1 MDKMRRFIYERK
13 KTIAA
18 VAVLLVVTVLLC
30 IPTTLRYAVKVFGWA
45 VWFYLAVGI
54 FITVMRALKKPFN
67 LTTKATVFLCLAVF
81 FAIAT
86 LHVACLNRTFTASF
100 TDYIVGSYDHGSAGG
115 AIFGILTS
123 PFAVWFTYVWA
134 IVAFLLLSALFFFLF
149 FRPFI
154 FSGTKSPLTTE
165 RKSKKKDAKEKSEA
179 EHMIILDDAP
189 FLNPNRPK
197 REKPVEGKKE
207 PVKKPVPL
215 MTEEAFN
222 EEEDAFKQL
231 FSNVEEDVS
240 PSVFSDETH
249 YDVTRSDR
257 LITSLSK
264 EEPEDVTNEEAAD
277 LLLGE
282 EEEEPPINF
291 GTTPVM
297 PKEGTESII
306 FEEEEDKSI
315 PDLLKPNPS
324 SPIMQALTRSATESF
339 APPPI
344 EYGEKAFETYVG
356 DEEENEVEEI
366 EEEPTEETEYEE
378 ETVAPAPVSAAN
390 GGGVSNKYV
399 FYNGQIVPVVNTPV
413 QRTQESGQVLNIE
426 PDQIVTEKVKEVEP
440 PRNPAFAPRKKD
452 EFDEEEE
459 KPIKKPK
466 EEIIKNEDGSTYRM
480 VELVVREDE
489 PYAKPPVSILKDHR
503 TENFVDYVDNE
514 EELREIIEVKLK
526 NYGVDAVLIEAIK
539 GPTVTLCKIQLGEK
553 CPIKKLYSIKDDIQR
568 LLKSDK
574 PIAIISQ
581 IPGTDYCGIQIP
593 NRIKGVVGF
602 KEILSNRK
610 FFDSKA
616 DIAIALG
623 KTAEG
628 EVLIEDLA
636 AMPHALVAG
645 ETGSGKSVCLNV
657 IMSSIIFRYSP
668 EEVQLLLIDMK
679 EVEMALYAD
688 LPHMLLRNPLSQIPE
703 ICNALKWIREE
714 VASRFRMFKN
724 MHIRNLT
731 EYNARPGVKKLPR
744 IVIIIDE
751 ASELMTDKNAR
762 STLES
767 TLNSLARIARAA
779 GVHLL
784 FATQNPVKEVITSEI
799 QNNLPTKIAFAVGD
813 YVHSMV
819 IFKAKGAECLLGRGD
834 MYIKR
839 GTEMQRAQCAFIST
853 EELEEAVQ
861 YIKENNH
868 YEFNDIEIEK
878 ILNGS
883 ATNSAEEK
891 KAEPQSKAAASGGRQ
906 DAVAEEEGEGENG
919 PDINWLALKYCVD
932 SNYVSCSYLQ
942 RRLKRGY
949 NTVANILEEL
959 AAEGYI
965 SSVPQGSKDKRE
977 VLISKEDFYA
987 EWEKRFGKSEE
998 DDEDL

>member
-1 MDKMRRFIYERK
+1 MERIKRFVFEHK

-18 VAVLLVVTVLLC
+18 IAILLIVTILLC
-30 IPTTLRYAVKVFGWA
+30 VPFTLRYAVKVFGWS
-45 VWFYLAVGI
+45 VWFYLAAAI
-54 FITVMRALKKPFN
+54 ALTVIGALKKTVN
-67 LTTKATVFLCLAVF
+67 LTKKSILFLCLALF

-86 LHVACLNRTFTASF
+86 LHVACLDAKYTASF
-100 TDYIVGSYDHGSAGG
+100 TEYIVGSYDNGSAGG

-134 IVAFLLLSALFFFLF
+134 IVAFMLLSALFFFLF

-154 FSGTKSPLTTE
+154 FSGTKSPVTTE
-165 RKSKKKDAKEKSEA
+165 RKAKKKDGRGRDET
-179 EHMIILDDAP
+179 EHFIIMDESP

-197 REKPVEGKKE
+197 KNKE
-207 PVKKPVPL
+207 QAVSAKPVPIL
-215 MTEEAFN
+215 TDEDFDD
-222 EEEDAFKQL
+222 EEDAHRKL
-231 FSNVEEDVS
+231 FGDPEEQTYE
-240 PSVFSDETH
+240 PSLFSDESD
-249 YDVTRSDR
+249 YLVTVHDKYV
-257 LITSLSK
+257 TPTEKTEPDEK
-264 EEPEDVTNEEAAD
+264 EASE
-277 LLLGE
+277 LLFSQE
-282 EEEEPPINF
+282 EESEPTINF
-291 GTTPVM
+291 GDEAPEPEV
-297 PKEGTESII
+297 TESII
-306 FEEEEDKSI
+306 FDEQEDDSF
-315 PDLLKPNPS
+315 PDLLKPN
-324 SPIMQALTRSATESF
+324 SPFVQALTAQSTERY
-339 APPPI
+339 APPAI
-344 EYGEKAFETYVG
+344 RYDSE
-356 DEEENEVEEI
+356 DEEENEDE
-366 EEEPTEETEYEE
+366 TEEFYDEEDNAPTYETYTRPQQNRE
-378 ETVAPAPVSAAN
+378 NVSTQ
-390 GGGVSNKYV
+390 YV
-399 FYNGQIVPVVNTPV
+399 YFNGQLVPVVNQPTNNGPAI
-413 QRTQESGQVLNIE
+413 NIH
-426 PDQIVTEKVKEVEP
+426 PDQIREEEEEKNKLYES
-440 PRNPAFAPRKKD
+440 AFAPRKKD
-452 EFDEEEE
+452 EFDEVPVA
-459 KPIKKPK
+459 KPQLQK
-466 EEIIKNEDGSTYRM
+466 EEIFKNEDGTTYRM
-480 VELVVREDE
+480 VQLVTRADE

-514 EELREIIEVKLK
+514 EELKEIIEVKLA
-526 NYGVDAVLIEAIK
+526 NFGVEATLIGTKK
-539 GPTVTLCKIQLGEK
+539 GPTVTLCIIQLGEK
-553 CPIKKLYSIKDDIQR
+553 CPIKKLYGIKEDIQR

-610 FFDSKA
+610 FFESKG

-668 EEVQLLLIDMK
+668 EEVQLMLIDMK

-714 VASRFRMFKN
+714 VASRFRMFKS

-731 EYNARPGVKKLPR
+731 EYNAREGVKKLPR

-751 ASELMTDKNAR
+751 ASELMTDKTAR
-762 STLES
+762 NTLES

-834 MYIKR
+834 MYIKK
-839 GTEMQRAQCAFIST
+839 GTEMQRAQCAYIST
-853 EELEEAVQ
+853 EELEEAVK
-861 YIKENNH
+861 YIKENNR
-868 YEFNDIEIEK
+868 YTFNDEEIMR
-878 ILNGS
+878 ILNGT
-883 ATNSAEEK
+883 AINSGEEK
-891 KAEPQSKAAASGGRQ
+891 KAEPVASARPYGYAQ
-906 DAVAEEEGEGENG
+906 PSAPVDADDEGAGEEDDENG
-919 PDINWLALKYCVD
+919 PDINWVALKYCVD

-942 RRLKRGY
+942 RKLKRGY

-987 EWEKRFGKSEE
+987 EWEKRFGPI
-998 DDEDL
+998 DETEGE

>member
-1 MDKMRRFIYERK
+1 MERFKRFAYEHK

-18 VAVLLVVTVLLC
+18 VAVLLVVTILLC
-30 IPTTLRYAVKVFGWA
+30 IPVTLRYAVKVFGWS
-45 VWFYLAVGI
+45 VWFYLAVAI
-54 FITVMRALKKPFN
+54 ALTVIGALKKPFN
-67 LTTKATVFLCLAVF
+67 LTVKATVFLCLAAF

-86 LHVACLNRTFTASF
+86 LHVACLDRKFTATF
-100 TDYIVGSYDHGSAGG
+100 AEYIVGSYDHGSAGG

-134 IVAFLLLSALFFFLF
+134 IVAFMLLSALFFFLF

-154 FSGTKSPLTTE
+154 FSGTKSPILAE
-165 RKSKKKDAKEKSEA
+165 KKKKSGKEKRED
-179 EHMIILDDAP
+179 EHFIIMDESP

-197 REKPVEGKKE
+197 KEKAPVVA
-207 PVKKPVPL
+207 PVKPVPIL
-215 MTEEAFN
+215 TDEAPDDD
-222 EEEDAFKQL
+222 EDAFRKLFGDPDEDVGNEPSL
-231 FSNVEEDVS
+231 FSDDSDYLVTVHDKYVRSATEEKTPDEKEAS
-240 PSVFSDETH
+240 ELLFSEDE
-249 YDVTRSDR
+249 
-257 LITSLSK
+257 
-264 EEPEDVTNEEAAD
+264 EQEM
-277 LLLGE
+277 
-282 EEEEPPINF
+282 PINF
-291 GTTPVM
+291 GDATEKDV
-297 PKEGTESII
+297 TESII
-306 FEEEEDKSI
+306 FDEEEDDSF
-315 PDLLKPNPS
+315 PDLLKPN
-324 SPIMQALTRSATESF
+324 SPFVQALTSSATERY
-339 APPPI
+339 APPVTH
-344 EYGEKAFETYVG
+344 YDETDN
-356 DEEENEVEEI
+356 DEADDEEI
-366 EEEPTEETEYEE
+366 ENEFDGEETDVYEAYVRPE
-378 ETVAPAPVSAAN
+378 PAQAPAPAPAPVQAN
-390 GGGVSNKYV
+390 AGNVSTEYV
-399 FYNGQIVPVVNTPV
+399 YFNGQIVPVVKEPKEGNA
-413 QRTQESGQVLNIE
+413 VLNIE
-426 PDQIVTEKVKEVEP
+426 PDQIVREKEPVEL
-440 PRNPAFAPRKKD
+440 RNPAFAPRKKD
-452 EFDEEEE
+452 EFDEEPE
-459 KPIKKPK
+459 PVAPK
-466 EEIIKNEDGSTYRM
+466 EEEIIRNEDGSTYRM
-480 VELVVREDE
+480 VQLVTRADE

-503 TENFVDYVDNE
+503 TADFVDYVDNE
-514 EELREIIEVKLK
+514 EELKEIIEVKLA
-526 NYGVDAVLIEAIK
+526 NFGVEATLIGTKK
-539 GPTVTLCKIQLGEK
+539 GPTVTLCIIQLGEK
-553 CPIKKLYSIKDDIQR
+553 CPIKKLYGIKEDIQR

-610 FFDSKA
+610 FFESKG

-668 EEVQLLLIDMK
+668 EEVQLMLIDMK

-714 VASRFRMFKN
+714 VASRFRMFKS

-731 EYNARPGVKKLPR
+731 EYNAREGVKKLPR

-751 ASELMTDKNAR
+751 ASELMTDKTAR
-762 STLES
+762 NTLES

-819 IFKAKGAECLLGRGD
+819 IFKAKGAECLLGKGD
-834 MYIKR
+834 MYIKK
-839 GTEMQRAQCAFIST
+839 GTAMQRAQCAFIST

-868 YEFNDIEIEK
+868 YTFNDAEIER
-878 ILNGS
+878 ILNGTAS
-883 ATNSAEEK
+883 NSGEEK
-891 KAEPQSKAAASGGRQ
+891 KPENANGRAYAQ
-906 DAVAEEEGEGENG
+906 APSQETNNAPAEEAADENG
-919 PDINWLALKYCVD
+919 PDLNWLALKYCVD

-942 RRLKRGY
+942 RKLKRGY

-959 AAEGYI
+959 AAEGYV

-987 EWEKRFGKSEE
+987 EWEKRFGPIDET
-998 DDEDL
+998 DDV